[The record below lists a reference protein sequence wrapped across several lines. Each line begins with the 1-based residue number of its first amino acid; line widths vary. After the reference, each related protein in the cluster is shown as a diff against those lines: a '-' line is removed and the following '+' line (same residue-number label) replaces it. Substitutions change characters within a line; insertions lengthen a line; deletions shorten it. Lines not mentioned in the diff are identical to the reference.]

1 MKTVWD
7 TFYYYKLYHNHPN
20 QSNHFDKPCR
30 KQVLTASIVHV
41 DTFIFFSYCE
51 VTLSPKMKIV
61 SSWISLKKNILSIKS
76 ESRVAFYMHM
86 KLINEASEGRDMF
99 LILLRDF
106 ILK

>member
-1 MKTVWD
+1 
-7 TFYYYKLYHNHPN
+7 
-20 QSNHFDKPCR
+20 
-30 KQVLTASIVHV
+30 
-41 DTFIFFSYCE
+41 
-51 VTLSPKMKIV
+51 MKIV
-61 SSWISLKKNILSIKS
+61 SSWVSLEKNILSLKS